1 MGRAKSSG
9 NVKQINRLA
18 QATYGRP
25 FDIEE
30 QQVLEN
36 GTVQCRVTLRP
47 FCMMM
52 LQSNIH

>member
-9 NVKQINRLA
+9 NVKKINRLA
-18 QATYGRP
+18 QATYGQP

-36 GTVQCRVTLRP
+36 GTVQYRATLRP

-52 LQSNIH
+52 LQSNVH